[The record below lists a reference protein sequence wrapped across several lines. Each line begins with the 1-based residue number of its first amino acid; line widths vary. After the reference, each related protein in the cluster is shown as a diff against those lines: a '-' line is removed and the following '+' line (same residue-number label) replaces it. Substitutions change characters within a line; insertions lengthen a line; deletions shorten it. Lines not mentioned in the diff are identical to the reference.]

1 MATFTKLSSKL
12 GLKDIFQP
20 KSLKE
25 NSSVQVTES
34 ETLDLKGSVEDDLND
49 SSNRG
54 NKNKKNDSGNKGCK
68 YKMARN
74 KGKEKR
80 TVSLKH

>member
-1 MATFTKLSSKL
+1 MAAFTRLLSKL

-20 KSLKE
+20 KYLKE
-25 NSSVQVTES
+25 NSSVQVTEFES
-34 ETLDLKGSVEDDLND
+34 LDLRGSVEDDLNNN
-49 SSNRG
+49 SNRSNR
-54 NKNKKNDSGNKGCK
+54 NKQNDSGNKGCK
-68 YKMARN
+68 YKTARK

>member
-25 NSSVQVTES
+25 NSSVQVTDS

-49 SSNRG
+49 SSNKSNR
-54 NKNKKNDSGNKGCK
+54 NKQNDSGNKGCK

-74 KGKEKR
+74 KGKEKC
-80 TVSLKH
+80 TVSFKH